1 MEIYAKASLEVDEIN
16 QKVACGCDGIEYNL
30 MDDFIRLGK
39 DFLNNYDEEIFH
51 TKDIKVVHAPRCKNK
66 EMMCI
71 DRAFLKEDISD
82 VENVFRLA
90 QYLGEYWKHPMI
102 VVIHCMISYQDF
114 LEYELLHNRM
124 VRELERLFEKYPLV
138 DLAIENG
145 VFMEF
150 KLGES
155 RYPRL
160 YNGIY
165 MDIPEI
171 VRWLRERLGSRIGSV
186 LDVCHAKM
194 TEKYLPAILRETEY
208 YDMIEK
214 SHADVDIDYRL
225 EHYFELNQGLCKLIH
240 FNELQQNGYGK
251 SHGVGF
257 QNQQGV
263 DEVLNLYRK
272 YDFTCPI
279 TIEIRED
286 DYLDCKNYR
295 QTKSLVDDWI
305 KRNILFEGELA
316 KD

>member
-1 MEIYAKASLEVDEIN
+1 MEIYAKASLELDEI
-16 QKVACGCDGIEYNL
+16 KEKIACSCDGIEYNL
-30 MDDFIRLGK
+30 MDDFIKLGK
-39 DFLNNYDEEIFH
+39 DFLSNYDEEIFH
-51 TKDIKVVHAPRCKNK
+51 TKDIKVVHAPRCENK

-165 MDIPEI
+165 IDIPEI
-171 VRWLRERLGSRIGSV
+171 VEWLRERLGSRIGSV
-186 LDVCHAKM
+186 LDICHAKM

-208 YDMIEK
+208 YDMIEQ
-214 SHADVDIDYRL
+214 SHADVDIDYGL
-225 EHYFELNQGLCKLIH
+225 EHYFEINQGICKLIH
-240 FNELQQNGYGK
+240 LNDLYKNGYGVN
-251 SHGVGF
+251 HGVGYEDSDRI
-257 QNQQGV
+257 
-263 DEVLNLYRK
+263 DEVLSLYQK
-272 YDFTCPI
+272 YQYTCPI

-295 QTKSLVDDWI
+295 KTKALVDEWLERRR
-305 KRNILFEGELA
+305 KNERE
-316 KD
+316 